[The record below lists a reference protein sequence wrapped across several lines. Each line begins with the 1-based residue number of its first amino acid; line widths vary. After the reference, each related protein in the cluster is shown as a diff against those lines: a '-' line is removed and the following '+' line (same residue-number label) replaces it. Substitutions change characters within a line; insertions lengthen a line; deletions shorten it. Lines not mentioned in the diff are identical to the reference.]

1 MDNIIRNIEDLK
13 EYIKSPY
20 NKMFGD
26 LFSLPLQSDY
36 TIVIYANQISYDK
49 GKTESLVNP
58 SAYEPVLVQSL
69 TLPIANGFTMSMDKL
84 GLQTADF
91 KADNKMTFD
100 FVGLPYKK
108 EDYFEK
114 ATYTSIIH
122 YYYAQRFTQNG
133 LLKVKTKK
141 NILPTIFVINLR
153 TNNIVYVLNN
163 CVFSYPTFQPNPS
176 SNAIALYKTEV
187 TFSSYRE
194 FLSDDIGK
202 HNWSENELRNL
213 GNNKY

>member
-1 MDNIIRNIEDLK
+1 MDNLIRDIDDLK
-13 EYIKSPY
+13 KYIKSSY

-36 TIVIYANQISYDK
+36 TIVIYNNQISYDK
-49 GKTESLVNP
+49 GKVEAMVNP

-69 TLPIANGFTMSMDKL
+69 SLPLDNGYVMSMDKL
-84 GLQTADF
+84 GLQSADF
-91 KADNKMTFD
+91 IAQKKMSFD
-100 FVGLPYKK
+100 FIGLPYKK

-122 YYYAQRFTQNG
+122 YYYSQRFTPNG
-133 LLKVKTKK
+133 LLKIKTKK
-141 NILPTIFVINLR
+141 NVLPTIFVINLR
-153 TNNIVYVLNN
+153 TNNIVYILNN
-163 CVFSYPTFQPNPS
+163 CVFSYPTYQPNPS

-194 FLSDDIGK
+194 FLCDDIGK
-202 HNWSENELRNL
+202 HNWTNNDLRNL
-213 GNNKY
+213 AKY